1 MSKNVTI
8 SGKAAVVA
16 LMTSVSLVAC
26 STQEGTGTGIGAL
39 FGAAVGGALGGKKG
53 ALIGAAV
60 GALAGNRIGAYLDA
74 KDREELNKVTARNIE
89 HMVDGET
96 VTWSNPDNDVSVDI
110 TAEAAD
116 NMTRE
121 VAFVRFKNVEA
132 PDALEIIGAPYEVS
146 SNTAYVL
153 SSPAVGGQILLEL
166 EQGTGLW
173 VIGAVPGKD
182 WVYVER
188 DGIAIG
194 YVAAADLTA
203 GTDDLALASRE
214 PTMRQAIDLEKAD
227 DAAVSAHFAER
238 GIDVSALGD
247 KQVVDRVSASSTCRD
262 LKYELKTKDAEI
274 EESIKACKAG
284 DGSWEIIGEG

>member
-1 MSKNVTI
+1 MSKSVTM
-8 SGKAAVVA
+8 SRKAAVVA
-16 LMTSVSLVAC
+16 LLASVSLVAC

-89 HMVDGET
+89 RMADGET
-96 VTWSNPDNDVSVDI
+96 VTWTNPDNDVSVDVTVEGTDSI
-110 TAEAAD
+110 
-116 NMTRE
+116 TRE
-121 VAFVRFKNVEA
+121 VVYVRNKDVEA
-132 PDALEIIGAPYEVS
+132 PVALDIIGAPYEVS
-146 SNTAYVL
+146 SNTAHVL
-153 SSPAVGGQILLEL
+153 SSPAVGGRILLEL
-166 EQGTGLW
+166 ERGTGLW

-188 DGIAIG
+188 DGVAIG

-214 PTMRQAIDLEKAD
+214 PTLRQAINLDDAD
-227 DAAVSAHFAER
+227 DAAVSAHLAAR

-247 KQVVDRVSASSTCRD
+247 RQVVDRVSASSTCRD
-262 LKYELKTKDAEI
+262 LKYELKASDREI
-274 EESIKACKAG
+274 EERIRACKAG
-284 DGSWEIIGEG
+284 DGAWEVIGEG